1 MVSRAASIPSQSEP
15 LTPRKMH
22 EVVVANSMI
31 KTMHEPAKRVKMNFE
46 TESKLAIAVPGYVEH
61 IFNM

>member
-15 LTPRKMH
+15 LTPRKKH

-31 KTMHEPAKRVKMNFE
+31 KTMHEPGKRVKMNFE
-46 TESKLAIAVPGYVEH
+46 TKLAVAVPGYVEH